1 MFGIGFQELI
11 LIMVVALIVLGP
23 KRLPEA
29 ARAIGKFFKEFKSVT
44 EEVKS
49 SISTDISQIVNEEK
63 EDHHKQHQIASKST
77 TKEEKEHKDQFE
89 EEFEKELKKEE
100 YQPKREKI
108 SFNKKVEPKE
118 KTGEQLNA
126 EHKS

>member
-11 LIMVVALIVLGP
+11 LIMIVALIVLGP

-63 EDHHKQHQIASKST
+63 EDHRKQHQITSKSASK
-77 TKEEKEHKDQFE
+77 EEYKDQFE